1 MHQDTFITY
10 LEKERRASQHTITAY
25 QTDLQQ
31 FSQFLK
37 EAYEIEDLT
46 QVEGR
51 QIRAWVVALLSD
63 GKTPRTI
70 QRKLATLKSC
80 YKYFLEKGWT
90 EKNPMQKVIAPK
102 SGKRLPNFVQEN
114 QMLDL
119 FDPSKVQ
126 FKNTY
131 PDQRNRLILELFYMT
146 GIRRS
151 ELIQLKEKDI
161 DFANDVLRIMGKGG
175 KQRIVP
181 LVLGLPDLIK
191 QFLELKKEKFPTT
204 EHSEVF
210 LTDKGKPLYPKLVY
224 NIVRRNLSKIT
235 TIEQRG
241 PHVIRH
247 SFATHLSDHGAELND
262 IKELLGHSNLSATQ
276 IYTHNSIEKL
286 KRAYQQAHPK
296 ASNKE

>member
-1 MHQDTFITY
+1 MHQDTFIRF
-10 LEKERRASQHTITAY
+10 LEKERRASPHTIDAY
-25 QTDLQQ
+25 RTDLQQ
-31 FSQFLK
+31 FVQFTQ
-37 EAYEIEDLT
+37 ASYEVEDLT
-46 QVEGR
+46 TVEGW
-51 QIRAWVVALLSD
+51 QIRAWIVALLAE
-63 GKTPRTI
+63 GKVPRTI
-70 QRKLATLKSC
+70 QRKLATLKSF
-80 YKYFLEKGWT
+80 YKYFLEKGLI

-102 SGKRLPNFVQEN
+102 VGKRLPSFVQEN

-119 FDPSKVQ
+119 FDGEKVE

-131 PDQRNRLILELFYMT
+131 SDQRNRLILELFYMT

-151 ELIQLKEKDI
+151 ELIQLREQDI
-161 DFANDVLRIMGKGG
+161 DFANDMLRIMGKGG

-191 QFLELKKEKFPTT
+191 RFLELKKETFPTS
-204 EHSEVF
+204 EHPEVF

-224 NIVRRNLSKIT
+224 NIVHRNLSKIT
-235 TIEQRG
+235 TIEQRS

-296 ASNKE
+296 ANKKE

>member
-1 MHQDTFITY
+1 MHQDTFVNY
-10 LEKERRASQHTITAY
+10 LEKERRASNHTIAAY
-25 QTDLQQ
+25 QSDLEQ
-31 FSQFLK
+31 FSLFSI
-37 EAYEIEDLT
+37 EGYRIEDLT
-46 QVEGR
+46 LIEGW
-51 QIRAWVVALLSD
+51 QIRAWIVALLAE

-70 QRKLATLKSC
+70 HRKLATLKSF
-80 YKYFLEKGWT
+80 YKYLLSKELMDRD
-90 EKNPMQKVIAPK
+90 PMLKVIAPK
-102 SGKRLPNFVQEN
+102 TGKRLPNVVQEN

-119 FDPSKVQ
+119 FDPEKVE
-126 FKNTY
+126 FKDTY
-131 PDQRNRLILELFYMT
+131 SDQRNRLILELFYMT

-161 DFANDVLRIMGKGG
+161 DFANGVLRIMGKGG

-181 LVLGLPDLIK
+181 LVLEMPDLIRR
-191 QFLELKKEKFPTT
+191 FLQLKEETFPTT
-204 EHSEVF
+204 DYLEVF

-235 TIEQRG
+235 TIEQRS

-296 ASNKE
+296 ASRKK

>member
-1 MHQDTFITY
+1 MHQDTFISF
-10 LEKERRASQHTITAY
+10 LEKERRASSHTIAAY
-25 QTDLQQ
+25 RTDLQQ
-31 FSQFLK
+31 FSQFVE
-37 EAYEIEDLT
+37 EAYHIEDLII
-46 QVEGR
+46 VEGW
-51 QIRAWVVALLSD
+51 QIRAWIVALLAE
-63 GKTPRTI
+63 GKVPRTI
-70 QRKLATLKSC
+70 QRKLATLKSF
-80 YKYFLEKGWT
+80 YKYFLEKGLT
-90 EKNPMQKVIAPK
+90 ERNPMQKVIAPK
-102 SGKRLPNFVQEN
+102 VGKRLPNFVQEN

-119 FDPSKVQ
+119 FDAEKVE

-131 PDQRNRLILELFYMT
+131 SGQRNRLILELFYMT

-151 ELIQLKEKDI
+151 ELIQLKEQDV
-161 DFANDVLRIMGKGG
+161 DFANDMLRIMGKGG

-181 LVLGLPDLIK
+181 LVLGLPDLIRR
-191 QFLELKKEKFPTT
+191 FLELKKETFPTSD
-204 EHSEVF
+204 HLEVF

-224 NIVRRNLSKIT
+224 NIVHRNLSKIT
-235 TIEQRG
+235 TIEQRS

-296 ASNKE
+296 ASKKE